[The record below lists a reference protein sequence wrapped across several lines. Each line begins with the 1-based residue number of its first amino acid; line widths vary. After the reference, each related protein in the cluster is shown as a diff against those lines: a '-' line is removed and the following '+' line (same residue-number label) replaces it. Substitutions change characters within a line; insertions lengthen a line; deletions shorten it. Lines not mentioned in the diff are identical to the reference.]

1 MTCWGVLCVCVC
13 HKIQY
18 TTNPFD
24 YTAFFKC
31 VYSHSKKKVQGF
43 YISGQE
49 CGLYQ
54 TLQLD
59 KYNLI

>member
-1 MTCWGVLCVCVC
+1 MLGGFVCVCVTKYSIPQI
-13 HKIQY
+13 HLITQL
-18 TTNPFD
+18 
-24 YTAFFKC
+24 FFKC

-49 CGLYQ
+49 SGLYQ